1 MLEFKQD
8 YKGNQIEIIVDNA
21 RTHTTKVYSL
31 LEFAKGIG
39 YRCPVEKIKYVDENG
54 AKKVIDC
61 YLKQGPF
68 KDQSK
73 GLAELAKELGVQL
86 PAKANLDE
94 IRKSLSE
101 HRAFKNVSEYRS
113 IF

>member
-21 RTHTTKVYSL
+21 KTHTTKAYSL

-39 YRCPVEKIKYVDENG
+39 HRCPVEQIEYVDDNG
-54 AKKVIDC
+54 VAKVIDC
-61 YLKQGPF
+61 YFKQGAY

-73 GLAELAKELGVQL
+73 GLVELAKELGVQL
-86 PAKANLDE
+86 PAKAKLDE
-94 IRKSLSE
+94 IRKLLSK
-101 HRAFKNVSEYRS
+101 HPAFQN
-113 IF
+113 